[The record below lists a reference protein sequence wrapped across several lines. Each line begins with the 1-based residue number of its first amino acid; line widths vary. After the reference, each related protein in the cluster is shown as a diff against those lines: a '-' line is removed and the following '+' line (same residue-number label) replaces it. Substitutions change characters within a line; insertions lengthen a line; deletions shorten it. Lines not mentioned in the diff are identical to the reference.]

1 MWMGLCVVLATIV
14 VQMTRSGI
22 DILALLMAGFTLL
35 LLERTL
41 GDWVAESVGP
51 APTALIFALVA
62 GMCVAYV
69 TTDRGKSR
77 VGRLLAAAETRGYKA
92 AYFHKPSEPDKTS
105 ADDVRQTAVTPVS
118 TAGSRPRPPSRTASG
133 EEAATVATSP
143 SPTPI
148 PAAQPAAAKGVRLT
162 RLTISPEVSTTGQP
176 ITIRASLS
184 YDEAGV
190 LPRITFS
197 VDGRVIDTIAPDTRG
212 MAQVPWKTRV
222 PGQYVVRAELAGG
235 LAGAYTLSAV
245 VNVLPG
251 R

>member
-1 MWMGLCVVLATIV
+1 MWMGLCVVLATVV

-22 DILALLMAGFTLL
+22 DILALLMAGFMLL

-92 AYFHKPSEPDKTS
+92 AYFHNPSESDKTS
-105 ADDVRQTAVTPVS
+105 SDDVQRTAVTPVS
-118 TAGSRPRPPSRTASG
+118 TPRSRPSPPPRAGSS
-133 EEAATVATSP
+133 EATSVATSS

-148 PAAQPAAAKGVRLT
+148 RAAQPAAAKGVRLT
-162 RLTISPEVSTTGQP
+162 RLTVSPEVSTTGQP
-176 ITIRASLS
+176 IAIRASLS

-190 LPRITFS
+190 LPRVTFS
-197 VDGRVIDTIAPDTRG
+197 VDGRVLDTIAPDASG
-212 MAQVPWKTRV
+212 VAQVSWKTRV
-222 PGQYVVRAELAGG
+222 PGQYVVRAEFAGG
-235 LAGAYTLSAV
+235 LAGAHTLSGV